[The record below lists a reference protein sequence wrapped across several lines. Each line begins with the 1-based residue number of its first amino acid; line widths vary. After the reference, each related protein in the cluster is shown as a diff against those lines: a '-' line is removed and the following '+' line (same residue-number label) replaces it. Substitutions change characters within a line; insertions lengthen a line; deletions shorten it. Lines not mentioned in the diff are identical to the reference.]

1 MSNTSIKLS
10 VNQKGFAPILVILIA
25 LVLIFFVSPFVYKA
39 ITGEFPQGF
48 TFKRVSFDKQIAT
61 VFRSFQKD
69 RNPEYEKGTFPPE
82 VVEKARQVGLQ
93 ARDSVVLLDIQG
105 PKPEEEFGTGG
116 GTGWF
121 IDKGLVATAG
131 HNVDTKGA
139 KITGR
144 MLSGDRF
151 DLEVITSK
159 LEPDVA
165 LLRTD
170 YTKAP
175 PLSLGSSKELK
186 IGQPLVMVGHPG
198 GIGEW
203 IISLGPKV
211 EKPEGQ
217 EGPALSARIPSRQG
231 NSGSPILT
239 LDGKVIGL
247 VTGGGYEVNVAE
259 PEEKAGTEV
268 YQSFPIETHN
278 SIEPIEV
285 ISEYVSKWRGF

>member
-1 MSNTSIKLS
+1 MPKQRGL
-10 VNQKGFAPILVILIA
+10 APILVILVA
-25 LVLIFFVSPFVYKA
+25 AVLIFLVSPFVYKA
-39 ITGEFPQGF
+39 ITGEFPKGF

-69 RNPEYEKGTFPPE
+69 RNPEYEKGTFTPE
-82 VVEKARQVGLQ
+82 IVEKARQVGLE
-93 ARDSVVLLDIQG
+93 ARDSVVLLDIRG
-105 PKPEEEFGTGG
+105 PKPEEEFGTGQ

-121 IDKGLVATAG
+121 IDKGLIATAG

-139 KITGR
+139 RIKGR
-144 MLSGDRF
+144 LLNGDTF
-151 DLEVITSK
+151 DLEVVNSK
-159 LEPDVA
+159 LEPDIA

-175 PLSLGSSKELK
+175 FLSLGSSKELK
-186 IGQPLVMVGHPG
+186 VGQPLVMIGHPG

-203 IISLGPKV
+203 IISLGPKL
-211 EKPEGQ
+211 EKKEGQ
-217 EGPALSARIPSRQG
+217 GGSTLSARIPLREG
-231 NSGSPILT
+231 NSGSPVLT
-239 LDGKVIGL
+239 LDGKVVGL

-268 YQSFPIETHN
+268 YQSFPTETHN

-285 ISEYVSKWRGF
+285 ISKYVKEWQGF